1 MFTKLGEV
9 TMSNIIVY
17 HGSTEKVEHPICALG
32 RPNLDFGQGFYV
44 TLLLDQAEGFA
55 NRKARD
61 RKAKPI
67 ISVYEFDHEAAIQD
81 CEYLKFD
88 FYDEAWLD
96 FVVASR
102 NGMKPWAQ
110 YNVVEGGVANDRVI
124 DTVELYTIG
133 ILDKASALGKLSEH
147 QPNHQ
152 ICILNQAVLDKYLKF
167 IKVIEL

>member
-1 MFTKLGEV
+1 MGGEY
-9 TMSNIIVY
+9 MILY
-17 HGSTEKVEHPICALG
+17 HGGTEAVMHPDCKAG
-32 RPNLDFGQGFYV
+32 RPDLDFGQGFYV

-61 RKAKPI
+61 RRAKPI
-67 ISVYEFDHEAAIQD
+67 ISVYEFDYEAAIQD

-110 YNVVEGGVANDRVI
+110 YDVVEGGVANDRVI

-133 ILDKASALGKLSEH
+133 ILDKSSALGRLSEH

-152 ICILNQAVLDKYLKF
+152 ICILNQAILDKYLKF
-167 IKVIEL
+167 VKVIEL